1 MTTPLKMKNLTQR
14 VAAICLLSSLPFA
27 VITTEAV
34 AADFN
39 KPVFEFQSKLA
50 NRGSAKAQYYLAM
63 MYEEGR
69 GTEANAELARHWFE
83 QAKLNGYIPKEKIA
97 SAN

>member
-1 MTTPLKMKNLTQR
+1 MMIPARRLFKR
-14 VAAICLLSSLPFA
+14 VAAVCLLASLPFA
-27 VITTEAV
+27 LMTTEV
-34 AADFN
+34 TAADFD

-50 NRGSAKAQYYLAM
+50 NKGSAKAQYFLAQ

-69 GTEANAELARHWFE
+69 GTTADAELAKYWYE
-83 QAKLNGYIPKEKIA
+83 QAKLNGYRQDELKL

>member
-1 MTTPLKMKNLTQR
+1 MTIPFKGLTR
-14 VAAICLLSSLPFA
+14 HVAAVCLLASLPFA
-27 VITTEAV
+27 LITTNAV
-34 AADFN
+34 AVDFD

-50 NRGSAKAQYYLAM
+50 QNGSAKAQYYLAQ

-69 GTEANAELARHWFE
+69 GTEANADLANHWYE
-83 QAKLNGYIPKEKIA
+83 QAKLNGYMPKEKVA